1 MLWSCFGAR
10 GCWGLGVA
18 AVPMGVSV
26 VKMYGRKVFSRLSS
40 HEVHPFFYAI
50 LTLIVVYY
58 DDKFRERRF

>member
-1 MLWSCFGAR
+1 
-10 GCWGLGVA
+10 
-18 AVPMGVSV
+18 MGVSV